1 MAEIK
6 KEIQALKLDI
16 DQVARGKS
24 VFNQN
29 QVQKLFNST
38 PRKSRYKR
46 PAKGGGQ
53 WDYVKTSY
61 VRQVLNSIFGFNWD
75 FEVETSVA
83 EALDVAQKTGTV
95 VVKGVLIGRTAV
107 DGNWVEIKKT
117 QFGRK
122 EVAFKKDT
130 KDPLD
135 FGNDMKAAG
144 SDALKKC
151 ASLLGVAA
159 DIYEA
164 DEFVEYE
171 IVGSDESN
179 DRKKRAKALTKQ
191 AKEAIDAPGEEVVDG
206 K

>member
-1 MAEIK
+1 MAETK
-6 KEIQALKLDI
+6 KEIQALKLELE
-16 DQVARGKS
+16 QVTRGKS
-24 VFNQN
+24 ILNQN

-46 PAKGGGQ
+46 PGKGGSQ

-61 VRQVLNSIFGFNWD
+61 VRQVLNSVFGFNWD

-83 EALDVAQKTGTV
+83 EAFDVAQKTGTI
-95 VVKGVLIGRTAV
+95 VVKGILTGRTQA

-135 FGNDMKAAG
+135 FGNDMKAAC

-151 ASLLGVAA
+151 ASLFGVAA

-164 DEFVEYE
+164 EEFVEYE
-171 IVGSDESN
+171 IVGSDES
-179 DRKKRAKALTKQ
+179 DERKKRAKALTKK
-191 AKEAIDAPGEEVVDG
+191 AKDAIDAPSEEVVDG